1 MMLASLLESTID
13 RELQYLRGLS
23 ATQAAQAPKPG
34 AWSPKQEL
42 GHLVDSAAN
51 NHMRIVRAALEG
63 SYIGPTYAQDAWVE
77 IHGYQT
83 MPWMELIDLWYDQ
96 NRLLVHLIK
105 RIPAD
110 RLESPCTIG
119 DGAPVGLSALIG
131 DYVLHMQHH
140 LDHLLARETVTR
152 YPQ

>member
-1 MMLASLLESTID
+1 MLAALLESTID
-13 RELQYLRGLS
+13 RELQYLRGLT

-51 NHMRIVRAALEG
+51 NHLRIVRAALEG
-63 SYIGPTYAQDAWVE
+63 AYTGPGYDQDAWVE
-77 IHGYQT
+77 LHGYQT
-83 MPWMELIDLWYDQ
+83 MPWMELLDLWYDQ
-96 NRLLVHLIK
+96 NRLLVQMIK
-105 RIPAD
+105 RIPAA
-110 RLESPCTIG
+110 RLESPCTVG
-119 DGAPVGLSALIG
+119 GGAAVTLAALIG

-140 LDHLLARETVTR
+140 LDHLLGRESITR